1 MSCCLVL
8 TSEVDS
14 VESSVSIE
22 SSNYAMSDSSDQ
34 SMSNTSDKSMSNT
47 SNQSMSNTS
56 DKSMSNT
63 SHNSVSDSMSNAAG
77 GEDAAD
83 PVGVGAVQAAGV
95 VGDGGHRGSK
105 GLGLGHAPVLTLQRL

>member
-8 TSEVDS
+8 SREVDS

-22 SSNYAMSDSSDQ
+22 SSDYPMSDSSDH
-34 SMSNTSDKSMSNT
+34 SMSNTSDKSMS
-47 SNQSMSNTS
+47 
-56 DKSMSNT
+56 DC
-63 SHNSVSDSMSNAAG
+63 VSDSMSNAAG

>member
-8 TSEVDS
+8 TSEVVS

-22 SSNYAMSDSSDQ
+22 SSDYSMSNTSNKPMSDSSKPV
-34 SMSNTSDKSMSNT
+34 SNTSDKSMS
-47 SNQSMSNTS
+47 
-56 DKSMSNT
+56 DT
-63 SHNSVSDSMSNAAG
+63 SHNSVSDSMSNDAG

-95 VGDGGHRGSK
+95 VGDGGHRGAE
-105 GLGLGHAPVLTLQRL
+105 GLRLGHTPVLSLQRLHH

>member
-22 SSNYAMSDSSDQ
+22 SSNYPMSDASDQ
-34 SMSNTSDKSMSNT
+34 SMSNTSDKSMS
-47 SNQSMSNTS
+47 
-56 DKSMSNT
+56 D
-63 SHNSVSDSMSNAAG
+63 SVSDSMSNAAG

-105 GLGLGHAPVLTLQRL
+105 GLGLGHPPVLTLQRL

>member
-1 MSCCLVL
+1 MYCRLVL

-22 SSNYAMSDSSDQ
+22 SSDYPMSDSADQ
-34 SMSNTSDKSMSNT
+34 SMSNTSNKSMS
-47 SNQSMSNTS
+47 
-56 DKSMSNT
+56 DT
-63 SHNSVSDSMSNAAG
+63 SHNSVPDSVSNAAG

-105 GLGLGHAPVLTLQRL
+105 GLGLGHPPVLTLQRL